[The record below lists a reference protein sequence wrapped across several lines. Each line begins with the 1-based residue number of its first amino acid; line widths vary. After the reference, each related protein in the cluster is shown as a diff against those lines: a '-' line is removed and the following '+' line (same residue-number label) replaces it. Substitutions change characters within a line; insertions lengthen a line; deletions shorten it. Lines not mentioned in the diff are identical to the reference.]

1 MVPTPGLDQG
11 GPFLELGGACRAVG
25 LGGEEGWEG
34 VGEGE
39 LEGWG
44 GGCCCSSCC
53 ACHFGGG

>member
-1 MVPTPGLDQG
+1 MPTPGLDQG

-25 LGGEEGWEG
+25 LGGEEGREG

-44 GGCCCSSCC
+44 GCC
-53 ACHFGGG
+53 